1 MLQVAILNNLLE
13 LGSDYR
19 TVQRFISSGGGGGGG
34 MYLESVC
41 RGLDLVLDSYRG
53 TLTLLEKEMMCEGD
67 SFPLSLVQHRLSPHR
82 HVLRHLVRLVTEL
95 TRESRDQ
102 RSGVMILDTV
112 YKAASS
118 GLTEV
123 GVAMRRILAEGHK
136 VLFKQ
141 LLAWLL
147 QGALYDPHQEFFI
160 VTREGEESLLVGEEP
175 GDSVARSKSGQY
187 RLDYDMVPGHISH
200 KLAEKIFFIGESIQM
215 FESDKRVDVQGEV
228 LRQREAE
235 LYRDLARLR
244 DQDELVITE
253 FGRIVER
260 LRESVSAHLYQLVV
274 AECGLETE
282 LGHVWE
288 VFTLAR
294 GEIFHAFIQ
303 LADRRLSSPPG
314 PATQHD
320 TNLAW
325 HNAILAHSDTEADAL
340 MTRASLI
347 VSRDGAH
354 APGWDQL
361 SVQYAVPWPLHLIIT
376 PQVHPPCSVHCRCNV
391 LTSYISGH
399 RKIQLDIQIPA
410 PGAKDPVRPAL
421 ALVRQHVQQ
430 QEGEEK
436 GREGRDDRRGGGG
449 QRGHGHSDPDPP
461 AHDLPGGQPPILPHG

>member
-53 TLTLLEKEMMCEGD
+53 ALTLLEKEMMCEGD

-160 VTREGEESLLVGEEP
+160 VTREGEENLASDASTHGLL
-175 GDSVARSKSGQY
+175 
-187 RLDYDMVPGHISH
+187 RL
-200 KLAEKIFFIGESIQM
+200 AIFF
-215 FESDKRVDVQGEV
+215 
-228 LRQREAE
+228 
-235 LYRDLARLR
+235 
-244 DQDELVITE
+244 
-253 FGRIVER
+253 
-260 LRESVSAHLYQLVV
+260 VV
-274 AECGLETE
+274 
-282 LGHVWE
+282 
-288 VFTLAR
+288 
-294 GEIFHAFIQ
+294 
-303 LADRRLSSPPG
+303 
-314 PATQHD
+314 
-320 TNLAW
+320 
-325 HNAILAHSDTEADAL
+325 
-340 MTRASLI
+340 
-347 VSRDGAH
+347 
-354 APGWDQL
+354 
-361 SVQYAVPWPLHLIIT
+361 
-376 PQVHPPCSVHCRCNV
+376 
-391 LTSYISGH
+391 
-399 RKIQLDIQIPA
+399 K
-410 PGAKDPVRPAL
+410 
-421 ALVRQHVQQ
+421 
-430 QEGEEK
+430 
-436 GREGRDDRRGGGG
+436 
-449 QRGHGHSDPDPP
+449 
-461 AHDLPGGQPPILPHG
+461 

>member
-19 TVQRFISSGGGGGGG
+19 TVQRFISSGGGEGGG

-187 RLDYDMVPGHISH
+187 RLEYDMVPGHISH

-303 LADRRLSSPPG
+303 LADRRLSAPPG

-376 PQVHPPCSVHCRCNV
+376 PQVHPHAQYTV
-391 LTSYISGH
+391 
-399 RKIQLDIQIPA
+399 
-410 PGAKDPVRPAL
+410 GAMFSQVTF
-421 ALVRQHVQQ
+421 
-430 QEGEEK
+430 
-436 GREGRDDRRGGGG
+436 
-449 QRGHGHSDPDPP
+449 
-461 AHDLPGGQPPILPHG
+461 

>member
-1 MLQVAILNNLLE
+1 MQVAILNNLLE

-19 TVQRFISSGGGGGGG
+19 TVQRFISSAGGGGGG
-34 MYLESVC
+34 MYLEAVC

-53 TLTLLEKEMMCEGD
+53 ALTLLEKEMMCEGD

-82 HVLRHLVRLVTEL
+82 HVLRHLVRLVTGL

-102 RSGVMILDTV
+102 TRGVMILDTV
-112 YKAASS
+112 YRAASS

-136 VLFKQ
+136 VLYKQ

-160 VTREGEESLLVGEEP
+160 VAREGEESLLVGEEP

-187 RLDYDMVPGHISH
+187 RLEYDMVPGHISH
-200 KLAEKIFFIGESIQM
+200 KLAEKIFFIGESIQL
-215 FESDKRVDVQGEV
+215 FESDKRVDVQGAV

-235 LYRDLARLR
+235 LYQDLARLR
-244 DQDELVITE
+244 DQDELVVTE

-274 AECGLETE
+274 AECGLEAE

-303 LADRRLSSPPG
+303 LADTRLSAPPG

-340 MTRASLI
+340 MTRASLL

-376 PQVHPPCSVHCRCNV
+376 PQVYSHSLHTVIGLH
-391 LTSYISGH
+391 TFYF
-399 RKIQLDIQIPA
+399 
-410 PGAKDPVRPAL
+410 RP
-421 ALVRQHVQQ
+421 
-430 QEGEEK
+430 
-436 GREGRDDRRGGGG
+436 
-449 QRGHGHSDPDPP
+449 
-461 AHDLPGGQPPILPHG
+461 